1 MQHQVPRP
9 HPQTVL
15 SPWFNF
21 AFSGTSNEYNHMVS
35 ILWPLSVSGFYT
47 HSWYYIYELCSYL
60 WLNMPSWKHTTVCP
74 ISWRGT
80 PEPFLKGKSFIQR
93 ILKRFINILHSLVCI
108 SRILPRTELRK
119 YSQVYVMWHHALGWG
134 LRGGSK
140 LTRRFLAS
148 LAENLVPQSR
158 AQEPG
163 CREHTSIVS
172 E

>member
-60 WLNMPSWKHTTVCP
+60 WLNMPSWKHTTVCL
-74 ISWRGT
+74 SNL
-80 PEPFLKGKSFIQR
+80 LKR
-93 ILKRFINILHSLVCI
+93 DTWTWILKRFINILHSLLCI

-148 LAENLVPQSR
+148 LAENLVSQSR